1 MKRAGILSSFVV
13 CALLG
18 AAFAVTGCKSA
29 PELTPDQ
36 ARALIQ
42 AEYDHRTPAGA
53 SVTVSELGLRQGYT
67 AKYWTKTKDYPN
79 KYWADFTLTDDGKKA
94 IRLSNGG
101 SVFEW
106 RPESADDRRYSI
118 VVFAAVAHPLKA
130 HDVQEVQDAAV
141 AGVATAKS
149 ASFTESV
156 NLDGVP
162 APLVEIAHNPNNKLS
177 SKRQAYFSLE
187 NGDWKLHSIE

>member
-1 MKRAGILSSFVV
+1 MKRAGILSITV

-18 AAFAVTGCKSA
+18 AAVITGCKSA
-29 PELTPDQ
+29 PQLTPDQ
-36 ARALIQ
+36 AQALIQ
-42 AEYDHRTPAGA
+42 AEYDHRTPVGA

-94 IRLSNGG
+94 IKLSNGG

-106 RPESADDRRYSI
+106 RPESADDKRYSV
-118 VVFAAVAHPLKA
+118 VVFTAAAHPLKA
-130 HDVQEVQDAAV
+130 HDVQEVQDAVV

-177 SKRQAYFSLE
+177 SKRQADFSLE
-187 NGDWKLHSIE
+187 NGAWKLHSIE